1 MLFMTKYVEANLDW
15 YFDLSRRTTF
25 GDLIYGLMDLFASA
39 NRIAL
44 EKTPQQQQL
53 LNINRWQIAPDSGQ
67 VEEILEFSDPD
78 CDRSKQY

>member
-1 MLFMTKYVEANLDW
+1 MWKQISIGILIYPGAQ
-15 YFDLSRRTTF
+15 LSA
-25 GDLIYGLMDLFASA
+25 IYGLMDLFASA
-39 NRIAL
+39 NHIAL